1 MTMKRPWIV
10 IACAAFIVTLAMGVR
25 QAFGLFLPQMSVS
38 LGIGRESFG
47 LAIAISNLVFGLAQ
61 PFIGALG
68 DRHGAGRVVFF
79 GTLLYVAG
87 LAGAAWVGSALG
99 LHLTL
104 GLLVGVALAATTF
117 VVVLGA
123 VGRVVPAE
131 RRGLAFGI
139 VTAGGSLGQFLVVP
153 GAQLLL
159 SELGYRLA
167 LIVLAGLVGLC
178 AMLALGVAGKPAAPA
193 DEGPRQSLKE
203 ALAEAGRHRGYW
215 LLNAGFFVCGFH
227 IAFIATHFPAY
238 LDDRGLGLGI
248 GASALALVGLFN
260 IFGSYLF
267 GLSGDFWRKK
277 YVLSAIYAARGLVIA
292 AFLALPLSPFTALA
306 FAAAMGFLW
315 LGTVPLTSG
324 LVGQMFGVRYLSTLY
339 GIVFLSHQVGSFF
352 GAWAAGYFYDRSGNY
367 DWAWAASIALAL
379 FAALVHLPIRD
390 APVARLRPA

>member
-1 MTMKRPWIV
+1 MTMRRPWIV

-38 LGIGRESFG
+38 LGIGREGFG
-47 LAIAISNLVFGLAQ
+47 LAMALSNLVFGLAQ
-61 PFIGALG
+61 PFIGALA

-79 GTLLYVAG
+79 GTLIYVAG
-87 LAGAAWVGSALG
+87 LIGASWIGSAIG
-99 LHLTL
+99 LHFTFGFLT
-104 GLLVGVALAATTF
+104 GVGLAATTF

-123 VGRVVPAE
+123 VGRVVPPE

-153 GAQLLL
+153 AAQMLL
-159 SELGYRLA
+159 SDLGYRLA
-167 LIVLAGLVGLC
+167 LIALSGLVAVCAVLAI
-178 AMLALGVAGKPAAPA
+178 GVAGKPDSAAE
-193 DEGPRQSLKE
+193 EGPRQSLKDALSE
-203 ALAEAGRHRGYW
+203 AAGHPSYW

-238 LDDRGLGLGI
+238 LDDKGLGLGI

-267 GLSGDFWRKK
+267 GLSGDVWRKN
-277 YVLSAIYAARGLVIA
+277 YVLSGLYAARGVVIA
-292 AFLALPLSPFTALA
+292 VFLLLPLTPFTALA
-306 FAAAMGFLW
+306 FAGAMGFLW

-352 GAWAAGYFYDRSGNY
+352 GAWAAGYFFDRSGTY
-367 DWAWAASIALAL
+367 DWAWGASILLAV
-379 FAALVHLPIRD
+379 FAAIVHLPIRD
-390 APVARLRPA
+390 TAVARPQPA